1 MKSFDKMGGI
11 AALGHAAALVVGIG
25 MAVTLV
31 FPVLNAEPEQY
42 MAFVADNQALMRI
55 WILVSYWCS
64 AATVVVMALALFNR
78 MKAGSPALMQ
88 VATVFGVIW
97 AGLIIGSGN
106 LMLYDFGVIANL
118 YRIDPAQASTA
129 WLALEAVETGMVSGN
144 ELVGGLW
151 VLLLSLAG
159 LRTGALPRSLN
170 YLGVALGVTG
180 ILTLIPAFVE
190 ATESMA
196 FGLGIIVWSVWLGV
210 VMLRGTFRRGRTKI
224 RRNNSEPKTDT
235 NLG

>member
-1 MKSFDKMGGI
+1 MKSFEKMGGI
-11 AALGHAAALVVGIG
+11 AALGHAAALVVGIV

-31 FPVLNAEPEQY
+31 FPVLNADPQQY

-55 WILVSYWCS
+55 WILVSYWCT

-78 MKAGSPALMQ
+78 LKAGSPALMQ
-88 VATVFGVIW
+88 VATVFAIIW

-118 YRIDPAQASTA
+118 YKADLAQASTA
-129 WLALEAVETGMVSGN
+129 WTALEAVETGMVSGN
-144 ELVGGLW
+144 ELVGSLW
-151 VLLLSLAG
+151 VGLLSLAA
-159 LRTGALPRSLN
+159 LRVGAFPRLLN

-190 ATESMA
+190 ATGSMA
-196 FGLGIIVWSVWLGV
+196 FGLGIIVWSVWIGI
-210 VMLRGTFRRGRTKI
+210 VMLRGSFSPEEQK
-224 RRNNSEPKTDT
+224 SEALIPSQRPAHI
-235 NLG
+235 

>member
-1 MKSFDKMGGI
+1 MKSFEKLGGI
-11 AALGHAAALVVGIG
+11 AALGHAVALVVGIV

-31 FPVLNAEPEQY
+31 FPVLNADPQQY
-42 MAFVADNQALMRI
+42 LAFVAANQSLMRI

-88 VATVFGVIW
+88 VATVFAVIW

-118 YRIDPAQASTA
+118 YRTDPAQASTA

-151 VLLLSLAG
+151 LLLLSLAG
-159 LRTGALPRSLN
+159 LRTGALPRALN
-170 YLGVALGVTG
+170 YLGVALGITG
-180 ILTLIPAFVE
+180 FLTLIPAFVE
-190 ATESMA
+190 ATGSMA
-196 FGLGIIVWSVWLGV
+196 FGLGIIVWSLWLGIAL
-210 VMLRGTFRRGRTKI
+210 LRSKSQAPEQKSEAMAASQRTASI
-224 RRNNSEPKTDT
+224 
-235 NLG
+235 